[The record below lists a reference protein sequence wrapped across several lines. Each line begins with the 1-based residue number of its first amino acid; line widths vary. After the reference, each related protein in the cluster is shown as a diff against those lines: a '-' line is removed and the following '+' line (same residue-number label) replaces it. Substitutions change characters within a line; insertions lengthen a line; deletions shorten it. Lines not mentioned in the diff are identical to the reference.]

1 MQSTHVHEQFSSRAG
16 FLLAAIG
23 AAVGLGNIWK
33 FPYMLGSNG
42 GAAFVV
48 VYLFAIIVI
57 ATPVMIGEMMLGRH
71 GRMSAPNTFK
81 KVADEIKASPAW
93 KYVGW
98 LGIVTMIFV
107 LSFFSVIAGW
117 SIAYII
123 KTASGAFTGLSPA
136 EVGNVFDDF
145 LHRPFVL
152 IGWHAV
158 FMIVTVIIVA
168 RGIKGGIEKSV
179 TIMMPALFVMLVGLV
194 IYGMFAGDFSQAVS
208 FLFQPDFSKITPE
221 VTLSAFGQAFFSVNV
236 GIGALLTYAA
246 YLPDDVDIVKSS
258 IIIAIGDTMVALLA
272 GLMIFPI
279 VFAYDLDPAQGPGL
293 IFVTLSTAFGTMPGG
308 VFIGTIFFTLVF
320 FAALSSSI
328 SMLEVSVSRFVEGD
342 DSNRPKMAI
351 IAGIG
356 IFFVGFLTL
365 LSFNV
370 FEDSRP
376 LGFIDR
382 FSEMNPF
389 GLLDFVITNVLMP
402 IGAML
407 YAIFIGWFLSR
418 DMTMRAL
425 KLQDTKLFRVWR
437 FLMRYVVPLAIL
449 AIFLS
454 NLLP

>member
-1 MQSTHVHEQFSSRAG
+1 M
-16 FLLAAIG
+16 FL
-23 AAVGLGNIWK
+23 
-33 FPYMLGSNG
+33 
-42 GAAFVV
+42 
-48 VYLFAIIVI
+48 
-57 ATPVMIGEMMLGRH
+57 
-71 GRMSAPNTFK
+71 
-81 KVADEIKASPAW
+81 
-93 KYVGW
+93 
-98 LGIVTMIFV
+98 V

-117 SIAYII
+117 SIAYIV
-123 KTASGAFTGLSPA
+123 KTASGAFTGLAPA
-136 EVGNVFDDF
+136 EVGNVFGDF
-145 LHRPFVL
+145 LHRPAVL

-158 FMIVTVIIVA
+158 FMVATVVIVA

-179 TIMMPALFVMLVGLV
+179 TIMMPALFVMLIGLV
-194 IYGMFAGDFSQAVS
+194 IYGMFAGDFSQAVT

-258 IIIAIGDTMVALLA
+258 IIIAVGDTIVALLA
-272 GLMIFPI
+272 GLMIFPF

-293 IFVTLSTAFGTMPGG
+293 IFVTLSAAFGNMPGG
-308 VFIGTIFFTLVF
+308 AIVGTIFFTLVF

-328 SMLEVSVSRFVEGD
+328 SMLEVCVSRFVEGD

-351 IAGIG
+351 ITGIA

-376 LGFIDR
+376 LGFIHR
-382 FSEMNPF
+382 FSEMTPF
-389 GLLDFVITNVLMP
+389 DLLDFAITNVLMP

-407 YAIFIGWFLSR
+407 YAVFIGWFLSR
-418 DMTMRAL
+418 DMTMQSL
-425 KLQDTKLFRVWR
+425 HLQDTRFFRLWR
-437 FLMRYVVPLAIL
+437 FLMRYVVPLGIL
-449 AIFLS
+449 AIFVS